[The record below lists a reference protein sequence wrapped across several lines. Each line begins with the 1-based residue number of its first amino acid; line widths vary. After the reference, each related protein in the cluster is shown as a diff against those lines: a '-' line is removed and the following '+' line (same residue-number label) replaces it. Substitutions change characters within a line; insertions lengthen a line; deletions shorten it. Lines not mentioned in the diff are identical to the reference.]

1 MRLSLRLS
9 GLVVL
14 LALGVPVKAQR
25 GIGGSVPPRGIHPLP
40 PSSGGMRPS
49 GQRPLPRLGRPWGWG
64 GGWGGGWGDG
74 WWNSSPGVQ
83 VPQPLPEFIAPNAIV
98 NKDYKPEKL
107 SPEMTEYPAGALSEP
122 RALREPLPLPPG
134 SCRVAFQDGGAEDAQ
149 ACRLDAGL
157 VVYLSARGTIKRVS
171 LELVDLDRS
180 ALP

>member
-1 MRLSLRLS
+1 MRLSLRLA
-9 GLVVL
+9 GLGL
-14 LALGVPVKAQR
+14 LLVFGVPVQAQR
-25 GIGGSVPPRGIHPLP
+25 GIGAPAPARGIHPLP
-40 PSSGGMRPS
+40 PSSGGMRPP
-49 GQRPLPRLGRPWGWG
+49 GQRPLTRVARPWGWG
-64 GGWGGGWGDG
+64 WSGGWGDG
-74 WWNSSPGVQ
+74 WWNSSRGVQ

-107 SPEMTEYPAGALSEP
+107 NPEMTEYPAGALSEP
-122 RALREPLPLPPG
+122 RALRQFLPLPPG
-134 SCRVAFQDGGAEDAQ
+134 SCRVAFQDGGAEEAQ

>member
-1 MRLSLRLS
+1 MRLSLRLA

-14 LALGVPVKAQR
+14 LVLGVPVQAQR
-25 GIGGSVPPRGIHPLP
+25 GIGAPAPARGIHPLP
-40 PSSGGMRPS
+40 SASGGMRPA
-49 GQRPLPRLGRPWGWG
+49 GQRALPRVARPWGWGWG
-64 GGWGGGWGDG
+64 GGWSDG

-83 VPQPLPEFIAPNAIV
+83 IPQPPPEFIAPNAIV

-122 RALREPLPLPPG
+122 RAFRAPLPLPPG

-171 LELVDLDRS
+171 LELVDLDRTE
-180 ALP
+180 LP